1 MERIPNQWGK
11 EVVVCSYCGEYC
23 GNATTETPDY
33 EKCGQICAIIVPG
46 PGKYLGCF
54 CRDVEYCI
62 PWCDIVRIGPD
73 IVLVNL
79 KDEMRHKI

>member
-1 MERIPNQWGK
+1 MRFLDLCNK
-11 EVVVCSYCGEYC
+11 EVININDCCFLGHVRDLSF
-23 GNATTETPDY
+23 D
-33 EKCGQICAIIVPG
+33 EKCGEICALIVPG

-54 CRDVEYCI
+54 CREVEYCI

-79 KDEMRHKI
+79 KDSMIHKI